1 MRLTTFMPWSFT
13 MTEPA
18 TTTDQESGHLPD
30 TYEKS
35 IVYECRSR
43 DALHAM
49 NEAISTLP
57 LTQNDQVLFQATI
70 NVLAAHLATYENHS
84 RRLEHVYYNRLRDRA
99 SGQTTT
105 P

>member
-1 MRLTTFMPWSFT
+1 MS
-13 MTEPA
+13 EPA
-18 TTTDQESGHLPD
+18 ATTDQGYGYLPES
-30 TYEKS
+30 YEKS
-35 IVYECRSR
+35 IVYECRAR

-57 LTQNDQVLFQATI
+57 LSQNDQVLFQATI
-70 NVLAAHLATYENHS
+70 NVLTAHLNTYETQS

>member
-1 MRLTTFMPWSFT
+1 MNNPT
-13 MTEPA
+13 

-35 IVYECRSR
+35 IVCELHSR
-43 DALHAM
+43 NALHAM
-49 NEAISTLP
+49 NEAICNLP

-70 NVLAAHLATYENHS
+70 NVLKAHLDTYENQS

>member
-1 MRLTTFMPWSFT
+1 
-13 MTEPA
+13 MTKAAPTYHQGDGHNPA
-18 TTTDQESGHLPD
+18 P
-30 TYEKS
+30 YAKS
-35 IVYECRSR
+35 IVCERLSR

-49 NEAISTLP
+49 NEAICNLP
-57 LTQNDQVLFQATI
+57 LSQNDQVLFQATI
-70 NVLAAHLATYENHS
+70 NVLTAHLATYQTQS